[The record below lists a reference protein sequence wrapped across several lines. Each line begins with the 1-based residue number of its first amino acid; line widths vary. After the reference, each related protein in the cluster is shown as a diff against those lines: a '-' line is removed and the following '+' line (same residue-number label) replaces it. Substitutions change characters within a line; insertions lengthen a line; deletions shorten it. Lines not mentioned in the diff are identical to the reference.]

1 MAFPWI
7 FEESFDDGTKG
18 DFGAEADTGSLLDF
32 PHYTTLAAIP
42 GMGLPFR
49 GAYCMRIV
57 LGDTNVHTL
66 LEEDLNIADTATA
79 WVRFYLF
86 VDKGFAAT
94 ADDIFNIFEWQST
107 SNVIEA
113 AISMRIT
120 AATDIVDLSI
130 ADGVVA
136 SSGFVPISKGVWHAI
151 EALFTVDAAA
161 GNDGVLEL
169 YVDGTQTVRTTGHNV
184 SLAISHGVLGTQDTE
199 ATTTGTLLFDQFVF
213 DDLQIYPF
221 KRRYVENI
229 LVTKDQH
236 IFVGN
241 GRIDNI
247 TLLSGSSGTDSVVKI
262 FDTDVADTNDASNI
276 VIELKNTAG
285 DEVVDPAG
293 VPAPITRGAY
303 VVLSGTGT
311 RGSRALVKICRAQGW
326 GSDGAIRNYAARR
339 TGS

>member
-151 EALFTVDAAA
+151 EALFTVDVAA
-161 GNDGVLEL
+161 GTDGVLEL

-247 TLLSGSSGTDSVVKI
+247 TLLSGGTADNVVKI
-262 FDTDVADTNDASNI
+262 HDTDVADTNDASNI
-276 VIELKNTAG
+276 VAELKNTAG
-285 DEVVDPAG
+285 SETVDPAG
-293 VPAPITRGAY
+293 MPVRVTRGAY
-303 VVLSGTGT
+303 ITMTGDEP
-311 RGSRALVKICRAQGW
+311 RALVQIGAAQGW
-326 GSDGAIRNYAARR
+326 GSEGAIRNYAAKR
-339 TGS
+339 